1 MSEEKTVF
9 EFNAETGEEI
19 IRPMTEQELA
29 QIELDKIKDAER
41 VAAEEAQKAAKLD
54 LYERLGITEDEAK
67 LLLS

>member
-1 MSEEKTVF
+1 MSKEKTVF

-29 QIELDKIKDAER
+29 QIELDALKQAELD
-41 VAAEEAQKAAKLD
+41 AAEAEKKAAKLA
-54 LYERLGITEDEAK
+54 LYERLGISEEEAQ